1 MTGLT
6 IFLIGTVLVSNI
18 SILAYLLLDCK
29 KNTTA
34 KSPANTSEPPV
45 KETVPPPEPSDTG
58 ESDQS
63 IVGTSHF
70 IMEEFEAKFNKV
82 EEKLVALGNKIDRL
96 EGDVSLNDV
105 EFADTDDNPT
115 ADTLAKEEAETEKFV
130 PKKFFRMSPEEE
142 ANAFNDV
149 RIEEFEPDMV
159 SAPSASGVSME
170 EIEHSV
176 DTAMNPTA
184 SIAERAKADKILNDL
199 IGTDLMDRLT
209 SVDDIYKGVMRCLR
223 ENYRAEI
230 GVTDTPKSAKKPSKK
245 RENFNIPDNIDDFN
259 PADLLR
265 K

>member
-1 MTGLT
+1 MSGLT

-18 SILAYLLLDCK
+18 SILTYLLLDRK

-34 KSPANTSEPPV
+34 K
-45 KETVPPPEPSDTG
+45 PPEPPDKEIVPPHESSGTED
-58 ESDQS
+58 SDQS
-63 IVGTSHF
+63 IVGASHF
-70 IMEEFEAKFNKV
+70 SMEEFEAKFNKV

-105 EFADTDDNPT
+105 EFADTEDNPT
-115 ADTLAKEEAETEKFV
+115 ADKLAKEEAETEKFV
-130 PKKFFRMSPEEE
+130 PKKFSRMSPEEE

-149 RIEEFEPDMV
+149 RIEDFDPDMV
-159 SAPSASGVSME
+159 SAPSASGISME
-170 EIEHSV
+170 EIESSV

-184 SIAERAKADKILNDL
+184 SIAERAKAGKILNDL
-199 IGTDLMDRLT
+199 IGIDLMDRLT

-245 RENFNIPDNIDDFN
+245 RENLKIPDNIDDFN

>member
-1 MTGLT
+1 MSGLT

-18 SILAYLLLDCK
+18 SILTYLLLDRK

-34 KSPANTSEPPV
+34 KSPSNPPETPV
-45 KETVPPPEPSDTG
+45 KEIVPPYEPSVA
-58 ESDQS
+58 EASDQS
-63 IVGTSHF
+63 IVGASHF

-105 EFADTDDNPT
+105 EFADTEDNPT
-115 ADTLAKEEAETEKFV
+115 AADLAKEEVETGEFI
-130 PKKFFRMSPEEE
+130 PKKFSRMSPEEE

-184 SIAERAKADKILNDL
+184 SIAERAKAGKILNDL

-209 SVDDIYKGVMRCLR
+209 SVDEIYKGVMRCLR

-245 RENFNIPDNIDDFN
+245 REDFKIPDNIDDFN